1 MRDGEGIMRI
11 AEAYS
16 NAIVS
21 FIELDN
27 TDYLHGPAYKAIP
40 LAGVTAAVLFQKHR
54 VSKRWGYDRK
64 EPKTYGA
71 EELWLVGDIQ
81 NGDRILIVDDVATTG
96 KTKIDAMKRIL
107 ESSGR
112 EDLKFIGVLIM
123 LDRKEVNE
131 QGESTSDYL
140 KEQGLSLYSILDAPS
155 VFDYMRGRLVGG
167 KIHVNEEKYR
177 GFQEYFKE
185 FGIES

>member
-1 MRDGEGIMRI
+1 ME
-11 AEAYS
+11 
-16 NAIVS
+16 
-21 FIELDN
+21 
-27 TDYLHGPAYKAIP
+27 
-40 LAGVTAAVLFQKHR
+40 
-54 VSKRWGYDRK
+54 
-64 EPKTYGA
+64 
-71 EELWLVGDIQ
+71 
-81 NGDRILIVDDVATTG
+81 RILIVDDVATTG